1 MARSWAELERDIKQR
16 MKSAMMVMQLRAETI
31 MQEELFGFYAGGSP
45 KRYQR
50 TGQLGNSWRT
60 TGVSDGGDTVSFKAY
75 LDVGSTSYHVPN
87 PLFDFDGQG
96 ALTGYSPY
104 SHFTSQEVFD
114 AAEGGYAH
122 VVGRPGFWARSEQ
135 RFEKE
140 LNNVMAQYFS

>member
-1 MARSWAELERDIKQR
+1 MARSWAELEREIKQR
-16 MKSAMMVMQLRAETI
+16 MKSAMMVVQLRAETI
-31 MQEELFGFYAGGSP
+31 MQEELFGFYAGGHP

-50 TGQLGNSWRT
+50 TGQLGQSWRT
-60 TGVSDGGDTVSFKAY
+60 TGVSEGGDSVSFKAY
-75 LDVGSTSYHVPN
+75 LDVGSTSYQVPN
-87 PLFDFDGQG
+87 PLFDFTGDG
-96 ALTGYSPY
+96 TF

-135 RFEKE
+135 KFEQE

>member
-1 MARSWAELERDIKQR
+1 MARSWAELEREIKQR
-16 MKSAMMVMQLRAETI
+16 MKSAMMVVQLRAETI

-87 PLFDFDGQG
+87 PLFDFTGDG
-96 ALTGYSPY
+96 TF

-122 VVGRPGFWARSEQ
+122 VVGRPGFWARSKQ
-135 RFEKE
+135 RFDQE
-140 LNNVMAQYFS
+140 LNNVMAQYFK